1 VLLQD
6 LERDAKGHGRAV
18 ARGVRFYL
26 DDFGTGYSTFQRTGL
41 AFECI
46 QAGQSLLGCLP
57 EDRRADMLV
66 HTLLECCSTK
76 WAAGGGGRAMETA
89 AQAEGLRRYDADWLQ
104 GYYYARPLPE
114 ERLLS
119 FLLDRSLTEA
129 R

>member
-1 VLLQD
+1 MEQVV
-6 LERDAKGHGRAV
+6 RMAKQLGISV
-18 ARGVRFYL
+18 VVEGV
-26 DDFGTGYSTFQRTGL
+26 
-41 AFECI
+41 
-46 QAGQSLLGCLP
+46 
-57 EDRRADMLV
+57 
-66 HTLLECCSTK
+66 
-76 WAAGGGGRAMETA
+76 ETA

>member
-1 VLLQD
+1 MGQRVVV
-6 LERDAKGHGRAV
+6 E
-18 ARGVRFYL
+18 GV
-26 DDFGTGYSTFQRTGL
+26 
-41 AFECI
+41 
-46 QAGQSLLGCLP
+46 
-57 EDRRADMLV
+57 
-66 HTLLECCSTK
+66 
-76 WAAGGGGRAMETA
+76 ETA